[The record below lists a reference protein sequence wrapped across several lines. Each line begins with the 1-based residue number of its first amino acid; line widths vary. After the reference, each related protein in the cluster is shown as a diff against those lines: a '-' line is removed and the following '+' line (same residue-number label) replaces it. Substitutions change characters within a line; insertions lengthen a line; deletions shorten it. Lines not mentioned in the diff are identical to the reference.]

1 MNLLELRTEARRLLL
16 DEDAASPAFSNAD
29 LNKWINDGI
38 RDACLKA
45 DAYMKTQTFPV
56 VTTIAGYVLPW
67 DFLKPISVKN
77 ASYKDLDPI
86 AENVSGSV
94 FIVTGKPT
102 WYYVRHGPLIKTTRA
117 NATIYYTGEFLVP
130 DTANGYMY
138 EVTTGGLSGVAI
150 PTYPT
155 DPGATVADGAC
166 TLTCRELVSK
176 MWSLVLVDTPTTAGG
191 GTGTY
196 TLTYSAMDE
205 GLYTDTDAPN
215 FPMERHMGIVDYA
228 CARALMAKRQY
239 SDAMVFN
246 MKYCSTFGLEI
257 PNVGGGQQSAK

>member
-1 MNLLELRTEARRLLL
+1 MNLLEIRTQVRYDLQ
-16 DEDAASPAFSNAD
+16 DEDPTNPAFTTTK
-29 LNKWINDGI
+29 LNGWINEGI
-38 RDACLKA
+38 RDACIKA

-77 ASYKDLDPI
+77 HLYKDLDPI

-117 NATIYYTGEFLVP
+117 NLTIYYTGEFLVP
-130 DTANGYMY
+130 ATANGYMY
-138 EVTTGGLSGVAI
+138 EVTTGGLSGVGV

-155 DPGATVADGAC
+155 SSGATVADGAC
-166 TLTCRELVSK
+166 TLTCRELVTK

-205 GLYTDTDAPN
+205 GLYTDTDSPN
-215 FPMERHMGIVDYA
+215 FPMEKHYGLVDYT
-228 CARALMAKRQY
+228 CARALMSKRQY
-239 SDAMVFN
+239 ADAMVFN

-257 PNVGGGQQSAK
+257 PNVNGGTKSA